1 MSPSP
6 ARSWPAAVA
15 AVTGS
20 GLVGVMP
27 LAALELYAA
36 GLSAPSMLFWRY
48 VIALV
53 ALSAAATAI
62 GLDLRRAWREGAWRV
77 ALVGATLGAAQTIC
91 FWESIK
97 TLETSIAV
105 LLFYTYPAVTLAL
118 DRLFFKQP
126 IRPRALFCIVVILL
140 GAALITGPDLHGG
153 TIDLRGLAWALPG
166 PLVYAFYL
174 AINARLLR
182 RHPPLI
188 GAAGLFG
195 GMAVTFGLAA
205 GVVGLDV
212 PGNSGTWLLVLFIA
226 LGPGALTMT
235 LFSYSVPRLGASS
248 FAILANTELVT
259 VVAIGVLVLGEA
271 MTPSRAIGGALI
283 VAGILVHAL
292 SRQKAPTVLDARPS
306 PVAALRASPP
316 SPAVRERG

>member
-1 MSPSP
+1 MTPRTP
-6 ARSWPAAVA
+6 RSWPAALA

-27 LAALELYAA
+27 LVALELYAA

-48 VIALV
+48 ILALL
-53 ALSAAATAI
+53 ALSAVGAAI
-62 GLDLRRAWREGAWRV
+62 GLDFRQAWRQGAWRV

-118 DRLFFKQP
+118 DRIVFKQP

-140 GAALITGPDLHGG
+140 GAALVTGPDLHGG

-166 PLVYAFYL
+166 PLVYSFYL
-174 AINARLLR
+174 AINSRLLR
-182 RHPPLI
+182 RYPPLI

-205 GVVGLDV
+205 GVLGLDV
-212 PGNSGTWLLVLFIA
+212 PSDSGTWLLVLFVA

-235 LFSYSVPRLGASS
+235 LFSYSVPRLGAPS

-271 MTPSRAIGGALI
+271 MTPSRATGGALI
-283 VAGILVHAL
+283 VAGILTHAL
-292 SRQKAPTVLDARPS
+292 SRRPAPKPDPRPS
-306 PVAALRASPP
+306 PAAALRAPAP

>member
-1 MSPSP
+1 MTSSP
-6 ARSWPAAVA
+6 ARSWPAALA
-15 AVTGS
+15 AVSGS

-27 LAALELYAA
+27 LVALQLYAA

-48 VIALV
+48 LLALL
-53 ALSAAATAI
+53 ALGAAATAI
-62 GLDLRRAWREGAWRV
+62 GLDLRGALRQGAWRV
-77 ALVGATLGAAQTIC
+77 ALVGATLGAMQTIC
-91 FWESIK
+91 FWQSIK

-105 LLFYTYPAVTLAL
+105 LLFYTYPAVTLVL
-118 DRLFFKQP
+118 DRVAFKQP
-126 IRPRALFCIVVILL
+126 IRPRAALCIGVILL
-140 GAALITGPDLHGG
+140 GAALITAPGLHGG
-153 TIDLRGLAWALPG
+153 TISLRGLAWALPG

-195 GMAVTFGLAA
+195 GMAFTFGVTAA
-205 GVVGLDV
+205 VIGLDV
-212 PGNSGTWLLVLFIA
+212 PSDAGTWLLVLFVA

-235 LFSYSVPRLGASS
+235 LFSYSVPRLGAAS

-271 MTPSRAIGGALI
+271 MTPARAIGGALI
-283 VAGILVHAL
+283 VAGILSHAL
-292 SRQKAPTVLDARPS
+292 SRQAAKPDPRPS
-306 PVAALRASPP
+306 PAAAPGKNP
-316 SPAVRERG
+316 HPKNA